1 MYQPSMIETTLNDTK
16 SKTDSLGV
24 GRESFSLTCFLCK
37 QLVYFVSQTR
47 RDMQVIVLL
56 LFALTDAKKGKKISV
71 HFILPSIHFPKIA
84 SSLAFLFF
92 PPFLP
97 PLLALLLFCSSC
109 LSLHPLPLSPCPLR
123 LFLSPPS
130 RTKKGK

>member
-47 RDMQVIVLL
+47 RDM
-56 LFALTDAKKGKKISV
+56 TDAKKGKKISV

-109 LSLHPLPLSPCPLR
+109 LSLHPLSLSPCPLR

-130 RTKKGK
+130 RTKKRK